1 MRQPFIRSLG
11 LVATVLL
18 LAPGML
24 AASRDGKRTESEPF
38 KRLTVEEVE
47 KRLADPS
54 VQIYDGNS
62 DEEYLHGHLPGA
74 IHLWSKD
81 LREGV
86 LPAEKGTSLI
96 FYCHNER

>member
-24 AASRDGKRTESEPF
+24 AASRDSKRIESEPF

>member
-1 MRQPFIRSLG
+1 MRRPRIRLLS
-11 LVATVLL
+11 LVAAALL
-18 LAPGML
+18 LTHGVM
-24 AASRDGKRTESEPF
+24 AASKESKKTESEPF

-86 LPAEKGTSLI
+86 LPADKATMLI
-96 FYCHNER
+96 FYCHSER